1 MNIDDEFDAAR
12 GAALARRF
20 RALGDPA
27 RVSLVARLARAGE
40 ARVGELV
47 AGSGLAQATVSH
59 HLRILREAGIVEA
72 RGSRNA
78 AAYRVVPGALA
89 ELAALTGE
97 AHAALSPLVTLTPQ
111 DEEHAPS

>member
-1 MNIDDEFDAAR
+1 MIVNDDVLQPAGSE
-12 GAALARRF
+12 ALARRF

-27 RVSLVARLARAGE
+27 RVLLVARLARAGE

-47 AGSGLAQATVSH
+47 AGSGLAQPTVSH
-59 HLRILREAGIVEA
+59 HLRILREAGLVEA
-72 RGSRNA
+72 RGPRNS

-97 AHAALSPLVTLTPQ
+97 SDGVLSPLVTLSP
-111 DEEHAPS
+111 